1 MKLEELNLDVAGV
14 VSAPVKIT
22 APQSEWV
29 QARSSGVIPESLF
42 TLYVAAGYLS
52 FGAAPKFLA
61 DPDNV
66 LFSYFAMLLR
76 GLRQQ
81 LSEGVELLSELKQAH
96 SLLYDPIK
104 KAKGLPWDPTADKRS
119 KRAFREI
126 VVAAYSSLDMTADL
140 VALMFTGCIPG
151 LTVGRAQFGS
161 IEDWLRKPAPATGAI
176 LSPQDFCLA
185 DLRGALTPLVV
196 SSGPERD
203 WLPLV
208 RMLRNKGAHLGD
220 DVFRYF
226 GLFGSDDSLYL
237 FVPREWPYF
246 FEQHMK
252 PAGLGSTEPF
262 PEFLLRTLIH
272 EDYISFA
279 EGLNAEVRRVV
290 GAASGILH
298 AAFTMFGG
306 FVLNEAA
313 LAELKNNS
321 RAYSFE
327 YFADAGRSVTG

>member
-1 MKLEELNLDVAGV
+1 MKLKELNLDVAGV
-14 VSAPVKIT
+14 VVAPVKIT
-22 APQSEWV
+22 APQAEWL
-29 QARSSGVIPESLF
+29 QAKSSDVIPESLF
-42 TLYVAAGYLS
+42 KLYEAASYLS

-81 LSEGVELLSELKQAH
+81 LSEGAELLGELKQAQ

-104 KAKGLPWDPTADKRS
+104 KAKGLPWDPTADRRS
-119 KRAFREI
+119 KRAFREL

-140 VALMFTGCIPG
+140 VALMFTDCIPG
-151 LTVGRAQFGS
+151 LTVGRAQFIS
-161 IEDWLRKPAPATGAI
+161 IEEWLRKPAPATGAV
-176 LSPQDFCLA
+176 LSPQDAGLA
-185 DLRGALTPLVV
+185 DLRGALAPLLLPD
-196 SSGPERD
+196 GPERD

-226 GLFGSDDSLYL
+226 GLFGRDDSLYL

-252 PAGLGSTEPF
+252 PTGQGSTEPF

-279 EGLNAEVRRVV
+279 EGLNAKVRRVV
-290 GAASGILH
+290 GVASGILH

-306 FVLNEAA
+306 FDLNQAA
-313 LAELKNNS
+313 LVQLKTNS

-327 YFADAGRSVTG
+327 HFADAGKTP